1 MKFIK
6 IGNEIMLD
14 KIRNSTD
21 SKLAKIIL
29 GIIIVPFA
37 LFGIDSYLS
46 SVGSNVYIAKVNG
59 VDISAQQ
66 YQNTETMIRDQMSD
80 PNTDPA
86 LFDSPE
92 FKKAVL
98 DNIISTE
105 LMNQSIDKNGF
116 VISDEQLG
124 AYIVGMPD
132 FQENGKF
139 SQERYDQI
147 VQYNNLTPKKLEDK
161 IRNQMATQQAKDSLN
176 RLIYVPTEITQPLV
190 NLAYQKRDI
199 SLHEIKLDDYKK
211 KIKPSDE
218 DVKTFYD
225 ENTSNFI
232 MPDRVKIE
240 FLIYSVAGIVP
251 SISITD
257 EEVKEFFE
265 ANKGKFEANQQR
277 RASHI
282 LFAYQPGI
290 DFEEK
295 AKIRDLAQT
304 TLNEIKKTPKIFEN
318 KVKELSQDIESA
330 KQGGDLGFFSRTD
343 MVKSFADAAF
353 DLKVG
358 DLSEIVE
365 TEFGLHIIKLTEI
378 KGEQVSF
385 DKIKAQIKGELIY
398 GKALDQYA
406 TNAENFNNTVYENSA
421 DLSVASKKFDLE
433 VQQSQWL
440 SLDDAKRFFNNDTFA
455 NEIFAQ
461 ESISSKT
468 NTLAIEVSPN
478 NLVSAR
484 VIDFSPS
491 ALQPLKE
498 IKEKVVDLIIERK
511 SQELIIEDGNKLV
524 EDLQSSKR
532 KVEWF
537 DELVIDRFDKKG
549 LSDQLVKKIFQVD
562 TAQLPAYS
570 GLYDLKGEYFV
581 IKINKVINDKVTD
594 ALSVDLYREEYEKA
608 LKGAIQ
614 AAYIDDLRADATIK
628 INPKVL
634 SPNQ

>member
-1 MKFIK
+1 
-6 IGNEIMLD
+6 MLD

-29 GIIIVPFA
+29 GIIIIPFA

-46 SVGSNVYIAKVNG
+46 SLGSNVYIAKVNE

-66 YQNTETMIRDQMSD
+66 YQNTEAMIRDQMSD
-80 PNTDPA
+80 PKTDPA

-132 FQENGKF
+132 FQENGTF

-265 ANKGKFEANQQR
+265 ANKEKFEANQQR

-282 LFAYQPGI
+282 LFAFQPGI
-290 DFEEK
+290 NFEEK
-295 AKIRDLAQT
+295 AKIKDLAQT
-304 TLNEIKKTPKIFEN
+304 TLNEIKKTPKIFDN

-358 DLSEIVE
+358 GLSEIVE

-440 SLDDAKRFFNNDTFA
+440 SLDDAKRFFNNDAFA
-455 NEIFAQ
+455 NEIFTQ

-491 ALQPLKE
+491 ALQPLKG

-524 EDLQSSKR
+524 EDLQGKKR

-581 IKINKVINDKVTD
+581 IKVNKVINDKVTD

>member
-29 GIIIVPFA
+29 GIIIIPFA

-66 YQNTETMIRDQMSD
+66 YQNTEAMIRDQMSD

-440 SLDDAKRFFNNDTFA
+440 SLDDAKRFFNNDAFA

-537 DELVIDRFDKKG
+537 DELVIDRFDKQG

>member
-1 MKFIK
+1 LKFIK

-66 YQNTETMIRDQMSD
+66 YQNTEAMIRDQMSD

-440 SLDDAKRFFNNDTFA
+440 SLDDAKRFFNNDAFA

>member
-1 MKFIK
+1 LKFIK

-66 YQNTETMIRDQMSD
+66 YQNTEAMIRDQMSD

-440 SLDDAKRFFNNDTFA
+440 SLDDAKRFFNNDAFA

-478 NLVSAR
+478 NLISAR

-594 ALSVDLYREEYEKA
+594 AISVDLYREQYEKA

>member
-66 YQNTETMIRDQMSD
+66 YQNTEAMIRDQMSD

-105 LMNQSIDKNGF
+105 LMNQSVDKNGF

-147 VQYNNLTPKKLEDK
+147 VQYNNLTPKKLENK

-440 SLDDAKRFFNNDTFA
+440 SLDDAKRFFNNDAFA

>member
-29 GIIIVPFA
+29 GIIIIPFA

-66 YQNTETMIRDQMSD
+66 YQNTEAMIRDQMSD

-290 DFEEK
+290 NFEEK

-440 SLDDAKRFFNNDTFA
+440 SLDDAKRFFNNDAFA

>member
-66 YQNTETMIRDQMSD
+66 YQNTEAMIRDQMSD

-440 SLDDAKRFFNNDTFA
+440 SLDDAKRFFNNDAFA

-614 AAYIDDLRADATIK
+614 AAYIYDLRADATIK

>member
-66 YQNTETMIRDQMSD
+66 YQNTEAMIRDQMSD

-385 DKIKAQIKGELIY
+385 DKIKVQIKGELIY

-440 SLDDAKRFFNNDTFA
+440 SLDDAKRFFNNDAFA

-478 NLVSAR
+478 NLISAR

-594 ALSVDLYREEYEKA
+594 AISVDLYREQYEKA

>member
-29 GIIIVPFA
+29 GIIIIPFA

-66 YQNTETMIRDQMSD
+66 YQNTEAMIRDQMSD

-358 DLSEIVE
+358 DLYEIVD

-440 SLDDAKRFFNNDTFA
+440 SLDDAKRFFNNDAFA

>member
-66 YQNTETMIRDQMSD
+66 YQNTEAMIRDQMSD

-330 KQGGDLGFFSRTD
+330 KQDGDLGFFSRTD

-440 SLDDAKRFFNNDTFA
+440 SLDDAKRFFNNDAFA

>member
-1 MKFIK
+1 
-6 IGNEIMLD
+6 
-14 KIRNSTD
+14 
-21 SKLAKIIL
+21 
-29 GIIIVPFA
+29 
-37 LFGIDSYLS
+37 
-46 SVGSNVYIAKVNG
+46 
-59 VDISAQQ
+59 
-66 YQNTETMIRDQMSD
+66 
-80 PNTDPA
+80 
-86 LFDSPE
+86 
-92 FKKAVL
+92 
-98 DNIISTE
+98 
-105 LMNQSIDKNGF
+105 MNQSIDKNGF

-440 SLDDAKRFFNNDTFA
+440 SLDDAKRFFNNDAFA

>member
-29 GIIIVPFA
+29 GIIIIPFA

-66 YQNTETMIRDQMSD
+66 YQNTEAMIRDQMSD
-80 PNTDPA
+80 LNTDPA

-440 SLDDAKRFFNNDTFA
+440 SLDDAKRFFNNDAFA

>member
-1 MKFIK
+1 LKFIK

-66 YQNTETMIRDQMSD
+66 YQNTEAMIRDQMSD

-440 SLDDAKRFFNNDTFA
+440 SLDDAKRFFNNDAFA

-562 TAQLPAYS
+562 TGQLPAYS

>member
-1 MKFIK
+1 LKFIK

-66 YQNTETMIRDQMSD
+66 YQNTEAMIRDQMSD

-385 DKIKAQIKGELIY
+385 DKIKVQIKGELIY

-440 SLDDAKRFFNNDTFA
+440 SLDDAKRFFNNDAFA

-478 NLVSAR
+478 NLISAR

-594 ALSVDLYREEYEKA
+594 AISVDLYREQYEKA

>member
-29 GIIIVPFA
+29 GIIIIPFA

-66 YQNTETMIRDQMSD
+66 YQNTEAMIRDQMSD

-330 KQGGDLGFFSRTD
+330 KQDGDLGFFSRTD

-440 SLDDAKRFFNNDTFA
+440 SLDDAKRFFNNDAFA

>member
-66 YQNTETMIRDQMSD
+66 YQNTEAMIRDQMSD

-218 DVKTFYD
+218 DIKIFYD

-440 SLDDAKRFFNNDTFA
+440 SLDDAKRFFNNDAFA

>member
-29 GIIIVPFA
+29 GIIIIPFA

-66 YQNTETMIRDQMSD
+66 YQNTEAMIRDQMSD

-358 DLSEIVE
+358 DLSEIIE

-440 SLDDAKRFFNNDTFA
+440 SLDDAKRFFNNDAFA

>member
-1 MKFIK
+1 
-6 IGNEIMLD
+6 MLD

-21 SKLAKIIL
+21 SKLAKVIL
-29 GIIIVPFA
+29 AIIIIPFA

-66 YQNTETMIRDQMSD
+66 YQNTEAMIREQMTD
-80 PNTDPA
+80 PNTDPD

-98 DNIISTE
+98 DNLISTE

-116 VISDEQLG
+116 VISNEQLSS
-124 AYIVGMPD
+124 YIVGMPD

-147 VQYNNLTPKKLEDK
+147 VQYNNLTPKKLEDR
-161 IRNQMATQQAKDSLN
+161 IRTQMATQQAKDSIY
-176 RLIYVPTEITQPLV
+176 RLIYVPNEITQPLV

-199 SLHEIKLDDYKK
+199 SLHEIRLDDYKK
-211 KIKPSDE
+211 KIKPTDDE
-218 DVKTFYD
+218 VKQFYD

-251 SISITD
+251 TISVSN
-257 EEVKEFFE
+257 EEARQFFD

-277 RASHI
+277 RAKHI

-295 AKIRDLAQT
+295 ARIRDLAQT
-304 TLNEIKKTPKIFEN
+304 TLNEIKKSPKIFEK
-318 KVKELSQDIESA
+318 KVKELSQDTESA
-330 KQGGDLGFFSRTD
+330 KQGGDLGFFSRDD
-343 MVKSFADAAF
+343 MVKPFADAVF
-353 DLKVG
+353 GLKVDG
-358 DLSEIVE
+358 LSELVE
-365 TEFGLHIIKLTEI
+365 TEFGLHIIKLTDI

-385 DKIKAQIKGELIY
+385 DKIKTQIKGELLY

-406 TNAENFNNTVYENSA
+406 TNAENFNNTVYENSE
-421 DLSVASKKFDLE
+421 DLSVAAQKFGLE

-440 SLDDAKRFFNNDTFA
+440 SLDDAKRFFNNDAFA
-455 NEIFAQ
+455 NEIFSS
-461 ESISSKT
+461 ESIESKT

-491 ALQPLKE
+491 ALQPLND
-498 IKEKVVDLIIERK
+498 IKEQVVDLIIERK
-511 SQELIIEDGNKLV
+511 SQELIIEDGNMLV
-524 EDLQSSKR
+524 EDLKSKKK

-537 DELVIDRFDKKG
+537 DELVIDRIDKQG
-549 LSDQLVKKIFQVD
+549 LSDQLVKKIFQID
-562 TAQLPAYS
+562 TSELPAYS
-570 GLYDLKGEYFV
+570 GFYDLKGEFFV
-581 IKINKVINDKVTD
+581 IKINNVVDEDITD
-594 ALSVDLYREEYEKA
+594 ELSVDLYREEYEKA

-614 AAYIDDLRADATIK
+614 AAYIDDLRADAKIK

-634 SPNQ
+634 SSNQ

>member
-66 YQNTETMIRDQMSD
+66 YQNTEAMIRDQMSD

-290 DFEEK
+290 NFEEK

-440 SLDDAKRFFNNDTFA
+440 SLDDAKRFFNNDAFA

>member
-29 GIIIVPFA
+29 GIIIIPFA

-66 YQNTETMIRDQMSD
+66 YQNTEAMIRDQMSD

-86 LFDSPE
+86 LFESPE

-330 KQGGDLGFFSRTD
+330 KQDGDLGFFSRTD

-440 SLDDAKRFFNNDTFA
+440 SLDDAKRFFNNDAFA

>member
-1 MKFIK
+1 
-6 IGNEIMLD
+6 MLD

-66 YQNTETMIRDQMSD
+66 YQNTEAMIRDQMSD

-358 DLSEIVE
+358 DLSEIIE
-365 TEFGLHIIKLTEI
+365 TEFGLHIIELTEI

-440 SLDDAKRFFNNDTFA
+440 SLDDAKRFFNNDAFA

-468 NTLAIEVSPN
+468 NTLAIEVSPS

>member
-66 YQNTETMIRDQMSD
+66 YQNTEAMIRDQMSD

-440 SLDDAKRFFNNDTFA
+440 SLDDAKRFFNNDAFA

-562 TAQLPAYS
+562 TGQLPAYS

>member
-66 YQNTETMIRDQMSD
+66 YQNTEAMIRDQMSD

-440 SLDDAKRFFNNDTFA
+440 SLDDAKRFFNNDAFA

>member
-29 GIIIVPFA
+29 GIIIIPFA

-66 YQNTETMIRDQMSD
+66 YQNTEAMIRDQMSD
-80 PNTDPA
+80 PKTDPA

-398 GKALDQYA
+398 GNALDQYA

-440 SLDDAKRFFNNDTFA
+440 SLDDAKRFFNNDAFA